1 MPRYEVDTPVLAIDL
16 DIMERNI
23 SRMAEKAKRH
33 GVKLRPH
40 IKTHKSPQIAQLQ
53 VAAGAT
59 GVTAAKLGEAEVMVR
74 GGIEDVLIAYPI
86 VGEKKLARLEKLVTD
101 AKVTVSLDSVD
112 VAEGISRVGRRLGR
126 RIPVYLEVDTGLKR
140 VGVRP
145 GAPATELAQAVA
157 RLQGVEVRGVMTH
170 GGHVGAAT
178 SKDQL
183 EELSRAQA
191 ELLAATAEEIRRAG
205 VEVAEVSPGST
216 LAAFYEA
223 DTPGVTEIR
232 PGTYVFNDRNTVD
245 RWMATP
251 DECAAFVITTVVSR
265 PAPDRVIIDAG
276 SKTLSADQSLSK
288 LGGYGLVLGGRGFQV
303 VRLSEEHGVVQIDPD
318 SNISI
323 GEQLLVVPNHICPA
337 VNLSDHLVTVR
348 QGSVVGEI
356 PVLARGART

>member
-1 MPRYEVDTPVLAIDL
+1 
-16 DIMERNI
+16 
-23 SRMAEKAKRH
+23 
-33 GVKLRPH
+33 
-40 IKTHKSPQIAQLQ
+40 
-53 VAAGAT
+53 
-59 GVTAAKLGEAEVMVR
+59 
-74 GGIEDVLIAYPI
+74 
-86 VGEKKLARLEKLVTD
+86 
-101 AKVTVSLDSVD
+101 
-112 VAEGISRVGRRLGR
+112 
-126 RIPVYLEVDTGLKR
+126 
-140 VGVRP
+140 
-145 GAPATELAQAVA
+145 
-157 RLQGVEVRGVMTH
+157 MTH

-191 ELLAATAEEIRRAG
+191 ELLVETAEEIRRTG

-232 PGTYVFNDRNTVD
+232 PGTYVFNDSNTVD

-276 SKTLSADQSLSK
+276 SKTLSADQSVSGR
-288 LGGYGLVLGGRGFQV
+288 GGHGLVLGGQGHQV
-303 VRLSEEHGVVQIDPD
+303 VRLSEEHGVVQVDPD
-318 SNISI
+318 ADISI

-337 VNLSDHLVTVR
+337 VNLSDYLVTVR
-348 QGSVVGEI
+348 EGSVVGEI

>member
-1 MPRYEVDTPVLAIDL
+1 MPRYDVDTPVLAIDL

-23 SRMAEKAKRH
+23 SRMAKKAKRH
-33 GVKLRPH
+33 NVKLRPH
-40 IKTHKSPQIAQLQ
+40 IKTHKSPEIARLQ

-101 AKVTVSLDSVD
+101 AKVTVSLDSVE
-112 VAEGISRVGRRLGR
+112 VAEGISRVGRRLGK

-145 GAPATELAQAVA
+145 GAPAASLAQAVA

-191 ELLAATAEEIRRAG
+191 ELLVETAEEIRRAG

-232 PGTYVFNDRNTVD
+232 PGTYVFNDSNTVD

-265 PAPDRVIIDAG
+265 PAPDRVVIDAG
-276 SKTLSADQSLSK
+276 SKTLSADQSVSGR
-288 LGGYGLVLGGRGFQV
+288 GGHGLVLGGQGHQV
-303 VRLSEEHGVVQIDPD
+303 VRLSEEHGVVQVDPD
-318 SNISI
+318 ADISI
-323 GEQLLVVPNHICPA
+323 GDQLLVVPNHICPA
-337 VNLSDHLVTVR
+337 VNLSDYLVTVR
-348 QGSVVGEI
+348 NGSVVGEI